1 MKTPEEIKQAS
12 SQYADLIKHMDDL
25 HTEACQL
32 DFQAGANWMKDQ
44 STSQIEDLTKEN
56 EELSKENDDLHNSL
70 LQRTDQNIDLT
81 KEVESKKESIRI
93 LMKQLD
99 TQQESNDRY
108 REALE
113 EKAEQLKYCHGR
125 MAEAYKEATDA
136 QQTKNDL
143 TGCTQLLNEMFKWAK
158 VKDGRAIFETS
169 EETWNGYKKF
179 VSAIHPL
186 VKEGE

>member
-56 EELSKENDDLHNSL
+56 EELSKENDELHNSL

-113 EKAEQLKYCHGR
+113 GLHK
-125 MAEAYKEATDA
+125 EAYDLREKCSDMDWIDFSD
-136 QQTKNDL
+136 NDIEGVDL
-143 TGCTQLLNEMFKWAK
+143 FNKALHKAHRSL
-158 VKDGRAIFETS
+158 
-169 EETWNGYKKF
+169 
-179 VSAIHPL
+179 HPL
-186 VKEGE
+186 VKEGEKEEYVRIA